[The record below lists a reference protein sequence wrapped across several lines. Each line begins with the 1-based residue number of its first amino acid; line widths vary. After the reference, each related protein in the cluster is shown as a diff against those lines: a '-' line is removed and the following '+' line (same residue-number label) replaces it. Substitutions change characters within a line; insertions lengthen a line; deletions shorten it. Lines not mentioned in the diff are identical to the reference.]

1 MMKSLEKVIK
11 PVLKT
16 NTPLTGLL
24 KKLVPSVNEMVL
36 ATVMNIKKRN
46 NSIIINTSN
55 DLKL

>member
-1 MMKSLEKVIK
+1 MKSLEKVIK

-16 NTPLTGLL
+16 NNPLTGLL
-24 KKLVPSVNEMVL
+24 KKLVPSLNEMVL
-36 ATVMNIKKRN
+36 TTVMNIKKRN